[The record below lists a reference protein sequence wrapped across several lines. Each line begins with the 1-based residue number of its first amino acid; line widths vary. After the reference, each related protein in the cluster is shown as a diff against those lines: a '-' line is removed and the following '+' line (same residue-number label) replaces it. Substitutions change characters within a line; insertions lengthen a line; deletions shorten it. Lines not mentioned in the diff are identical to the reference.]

1 MTALDSWALAGV
13 LCRRDSCL
21 GAERGRFQ
29 RFSFGALQKGQW
41 TRFFP
46 FDLRIG
52 LGIFLPKSAKRVR
65 HKVSPGQ
72 PESCR

>member
-1 MTALDSWALAGV
+1 
-13 LCRRDSCL
+13 
-21 GAERGRFQ
+21 
-29 RFSFGALQKGQW
+29 LQKGQW

-52 LGIFLPKSAKRVR
+52 MGIFLPTSAKRVR